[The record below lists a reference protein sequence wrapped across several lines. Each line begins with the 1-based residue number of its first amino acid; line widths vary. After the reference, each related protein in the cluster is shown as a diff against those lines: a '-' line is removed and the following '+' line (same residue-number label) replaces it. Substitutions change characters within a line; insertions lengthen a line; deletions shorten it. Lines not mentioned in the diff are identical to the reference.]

1 MPVFR
6 YKAVTEKGEVIK
18 EYREFSD
25 LLALDRFAS
34 SNKMTLLYVQEV
46 PKSVFTILEIFIL
59 QKVKRKDIIELC
71 NNLSLLVSGG
81 LSLSRSIRDI
91 TDSTKNKTLKNSLK
105 AISRNLEEGLLLS
118 EAMALHPRVFPE
130 VVINLVKIGE
140 ETGDLGKMLKDAADH
155 LERIDEIISNTKRAM
170 IYPSFVLV
178 AMAGAFLFWML
189 YVLPKV
195 LSMFKTMGIKL
206 PMATR
211 ILLTTVNIVNRF
223 WYLMFMPLI
232 FFVIFYVVS
241 RYNDRVKKALHLSIM
256 KVPIMGPIVTN
267 SVVAFFFEYF
277 SLLVSVGITIF
288 RAFEIMEEATG
299 NLVVRDVIKKVRS
312 SLGEGANLQEA
323 FAGPKF
329 FDLFVVRMITVGEST
344 GELDKQLRYIADF
357 YMKKVNGMVDT
368 ISKTLE
374 PVVLAGAAVL
384 LLLIILGLLGPVY
397 DMLGKIKG

>member
-1 MPVFR
+1 
-6 YKAVTEKGEVIK
+6 
-18 EYREFSD
+18 
-25 LLALDRFAS
+25 
-34 SNKMTLLYVQEV
+34 
-46 PKSVFTILEIFIL
+46 
-59 QKVKRKDIIELC
+59 
-71 NNLSLLVSGG
+71 
-81 LSLSRSIRDI
+81 
-91 TDSTKNKTLKNSLK
+91 
-105 AISRNLEEGLLLS
+105 
-118 EAMALHPRVFPE
+118 
-130 VVINLVKIGE
+130 
-140 ETGDLGKMLKDAADH
+140 
-155 LERIDEIISNTKRAM
+155 
-170 IYPSFVLV
+170 
-178 AMAGAFLFWML
+178 MAGAFLFWML